1 LIADFLCVQ
10 RRGVVIT
17 DQKLNDF
24 DSVIDLE
31 PGVTSKAGQTVAQS
45 LPVIWCR
52 AFDELNQ

>member
-1 LIADFLCVQ
+1 M
-10 RRGVVIT
+10 IT
-17 DQKLNDF
+17 DQNLNDF

-31 PGVTSKAGQTVAQS
+31 SDVTSKAGQTVARS